1 LTFGS
6 ALFLDVSYKPMNL
19 LYSITFSPAS
29 TFCAQKFFDNK
40 SSPKTRLIEENI
52 ISAIHLFPASLS

>member
-1 LTFGS
+1 
-6 ALFLDVSYKPMNL
+6 MNL

-52 ISAIHLFPASLS
+52 IISAIHLFPVSLS

>member
-1 LTFGS
+1 LTFGT
-6 ALFLDVSYKPMNL
+6 APFLDVGYKLMNL

-29 TFCAQKFFDNK
+29 TFYAQYFFDNR
-40 SSPKTRLIEENI
+40 SSPKTRLIEEYI

>member
-1 LTFGS
+1 
-6 ALFLDVSYKPMNL
+6 MNL

-29 TFCAQKFFDNK
+29 TFRALNLFDNK

-52 ISAIHLFPASLS
+52 IISAIHLFPASLSCFYP